1 MTDIHTEEKLLEAL
15 RESTKESL
23 TSDERDRQRLSFV
36 AGLVGDGSDVTRDK
50 IREVLEKH

>member
-1 MTDIHTEEKLLEAL
+1 MGGKKHI
-15 RESTKESL
+15 L
-23 TSDERDRQRLSFV
+23 TNVKFFFWQRARGSDERDRQRLSFV